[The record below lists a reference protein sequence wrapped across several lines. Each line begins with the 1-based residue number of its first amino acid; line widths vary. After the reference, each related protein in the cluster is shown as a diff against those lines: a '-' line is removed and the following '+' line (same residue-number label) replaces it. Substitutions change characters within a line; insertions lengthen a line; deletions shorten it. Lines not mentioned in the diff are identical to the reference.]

1 MSLLCVGCLEL
12 LRVGACVGQQTTT
25 CQGTVSDMTS
35 TSNGLTFACVS
46 TRICAPLA
54 LRHSLT
60 PGNLLHS
67 GTMVKGVVPF
77 FVALDGAS
85 ASTHVLSRP
94 YLPACRPLLKDA
106 LSPEKSLK
114 ADKKPDALKIPKKPK
129 LVSKR
134 TKDRAPSHPVPAAAP
149 PAPPPVCL
157 TSCLT
162 RAKIAAEALQKAR
175 QEKLERMRR
184 LALLQIGALP
194 PSEVHNLTAADWMAL
209 ERAGH
214 DVAQLKAWAAA
225 HAPDTGACQTG
236 GAPEATA
243 QTNVSLVELCKHQKE
258 ELKRLQVALA
268 VQAAGSDRQALLDKI
283 NALESAN
290 IVLGRDNCRLVA
302 EKDALLSKDICRN
315 NDMLCEKVEWWM
327 DLEKCRSE
335 KSELAQTL
343 DDCRSVLSDTRCDL
357 EIEKIGRDKTREL
370 LQQALFDATTAQEA
384 LGSFKERERA
394 VRLSLMASMAVDA
407 PDSPPFFDA
416 AL

>member
-1 MSLLCVGCLEL
+1 MC
-12 LRVGACVGQQTTT
+12 
-25 CQGTVSDMTS
+25 
-35 TSNGLTFACVS
+35 
-46 TRICAPLA
+46 I
-54 LRHSLT
+54 
-60 PGNLLHS
+60 LLHS

-77 FVALDGAS
+77 SVALDGAS

-106 LSPEKSLK
+106 FSPEKSLK
-114 ADKKPDALKIPKKPK
+114 ADKKPGALTIPKQLK
-129 LVSKR
+129 LVIRR
-134 TKDRAPSHPVPAAAP
+134 TKDRAPPLCPFTVPAAAP
-149 PAPPPVCL
+149 PAPPYLPACRSL
-157 TSCLT
+157 KDALSPEKSL
-162 RAKIAAEALQKAR
+162 KAETPTYTKKWVQKLNR
-175 QEKLERMRR
+175 QELRDLCKKLSVAQSGCNQDLRDRLMANFVYHTASAGMRR

-290 IVLGRDNCRLVA
+290 IVLGRDNCQLVA

-315 NDMLCEKVEWWM
+315 NDMLCEKVESWM

-357 EIEKIGRDKTREL
+357 EIERIGRDKTRKL
-370 LQQALFDATTAQEA
+370 LQQAL
-384 LGSFKERERA
+384 SVSRN
-394 VRLSLMASMAVDA
+394 VSVLSA
-407 PDSPPFFDA
+407 
-416 AL
+416 

>member
-1 MSLLCVGCLEL
+1 MCKDCQQEGIAKGIAKGPPGKA
-12 LRVGACVGQQTTT
+12 GAGPRLHQE
-25 CQGTVSDMTS
+25 G
-35 TSNGLTFACVS
+35 GAEAKPP
-46 TRICAPLA
+46 RAPRLVQEARRLA
-54 LRHSLT
+54 IGFRL
-60 PGNLLHS
+60 
-67 GTMVKGVVPF
+67 
-77 FVALDGAS
+77 VANFEYHTAS
-85 ASTHVLSRP
+85 AG
-94 YLPACRPLLKDA
+94 
-106 LSPEKSLK
+106 
-114 ADKKPDALKIPKKPK
+114 
-129 LVSKR
+129 
-134 TKDRAPSHPVPAAAP
+134 
-149 PAPPPVCL
+149 
-157 TSCLT
+157 
-162 RAKIAAEALQKAR
+162 
-175 QEKLERMRR
+175 MRR

-225 HAPDTGACQTG
+225 HAPPDTGACQTG

-290 IVLGRDNCRLVA
+290 IVLGRDNCQLVA

-315 NDMLCEKVEWWM
+315 NNMLCEKVESWM

-343 DDCRSVLSDTRCDL
+343 DDCHTVLSDTRCDL
-357 EIEKIGRDKTREL
+357 EIERIGRDKTRKL
-370 LQQALFDATTAQEA
+370 FQQALFDATTAQEA

-394 VRLSLMASMAVDA
+394 DRLSLMASMAVDA
-407 PDSPPFFDA
+407 PDSPPFSDDTCA
-416 AL
+416 AE